1 MIPKKNPMDFP
12 VPTALCYTSLDMDH
26 SYHPHA
32 GEFTTSEIALGWL
45 LGASILSSV
54 NASLGLTHR
63 HPYTELIFCLKGE
76 FVYSINKR
84 NPVTLKSGLGLLV
97 PANTN
102 HPLRGGLIQP
112 GLRIVLHMAS
122 APKAGRHSA
131 FANSDIANMLDLLSK
146 SANRPFIVNR
156 AIQSDLKEVAAIIT
170 LPPHERSALDLCH
183 FRILCEDIIFR
194 CARLQ
199 EKPFKELEPS
209 LMNDAVDFIET
220 HYAEKLQIDKIVEK
234 IGYSRAR
241 LFDLFRDHT
250 GLTPHE
256 YLLRFRIK
264 KAKEL
269 MLKDGLSVKDAAV
282 AVGFKDYSYFST
294 VYKRYMGQSAQKSL
308 EIQKNQG

>member
-32 GEFTTSEIALGWL
+32 GEFKTSEIALGWI
-45 LGASILSSV
+45 LGASVLSSV
-54 NASLGLTHR
+54 NASLGQAHR

-84 NPVTLKSGLGLLV
+84 HPVTLKSGLGILV

-112 GLRIVLHMAS
+112 GFRIVIHL
-122 APKAGRHSA
+122 APSPRESKHSA
-131 FANSDIANMLDLLSK
+131 FAHSDITNILGLLSK
-146 SANRPFIVNR
+146 SANRPFAVNR
-156 AIQSDLKEVAAIIT
+156 AIQANLKEVAAIIT
-170 LPPHERSALDLCH
+170 SPPNERSALDLCH
-183 FRILCEDIIFR
+183 FRILCEDILFR

-269 MLKDGLSVKDAAV
+269 MQKDGLSVKDAAV
-282 AVGFKDYSYFST
+282 TVGFKDYSYFST

-308 EIQKNQG
+308 EIQKS

>member
-1 MIPKKNPMDFP
+1 MDFP
-12 VPTALCYTSLDMDH
+12 VPTALCYTSIDMDH

-32 GEFTTSEIALGWL
+32 GEFTTGEIALGWL
-45 LGASILSSV
+45 LGASVLSSV

-76 FVYSINKR
+76 FIYSINRR
-84 NPVTLKSGLGLLV
+84 NPVTLKSGLGILV

-112 GLRIVLHMAS
+112 GLRIVLHVAS
-122 APKAGRHSA
+122 APRAGRHSA
-131 FANSDIANMLDLLSK
+131 FANSDIADMLDLLSK

-156 AIQSDLKEVAAIIT
+156 AIQADLKEVAAIIT
-170 LPPHERSALDLCH
+170 SPPHERSALDLCH

-256 YLLRFRIK
+256 YLLRFRIG
-264 KAKEL
+264 KAYEF
-269 MLKDGLSVKDAAV
+269 MQNDGMAVKDAAA
-282 AVGFKDYSYFST
+282 AVGFRDYSYFST

-308 EIQKNQG
+308 QRKTQWGQA